1 MVGVIREGS
10 VIKIRRNGERF
21 WVKVKRISNR
31 GLVDVCLN
39 TLIMNDYKVGDP
51 IKFKLSYI
59 V

>member
-10 VIKIRRNGERF
+10 VIKIRQNGERF

-31 GLVDVCLN
+31 GLAGVCLN

-51 IKFKLSYI
+51 IKFKLSDI